1 MSDDTVKVKRGRGRP
16 KKEEFADLDEGFKT
30 LAQAADDDM
39 LKAIISKNKLGEI
52 TAKVA
57 MKMDED
63 VIRLKGESKEA
74 TRPYRETIAACDL
87 RARFCS
93 KVASD
98 RGRPLPGAEDQPE

>member
-1 MSDDTVKVKRGRGRP
+1 MEEKKRGRGRP
-16 KKEEFADLDEGFKT
+16 RKDEFQDLDEAFKSI
-30 LAQAADDDM
+30 AQAADDEA

-63 VIRLKGESKEA
+63 VIRLKGESREA
-74 TRPYRETIAACDL
+74 TRPYRETISACDT
-87 RARFCS
+87 RAKYCA

-98 RGRPLPGAEDQPE
+98 RGRPLPGTE